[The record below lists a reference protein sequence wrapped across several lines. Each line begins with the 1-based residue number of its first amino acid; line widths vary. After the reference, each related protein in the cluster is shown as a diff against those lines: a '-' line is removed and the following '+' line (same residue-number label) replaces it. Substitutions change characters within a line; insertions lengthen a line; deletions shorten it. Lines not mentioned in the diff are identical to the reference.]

1 MPHSLAHMQ
10 AIGAILALAALVG
23 CVSTNRAV
31 EANPPHDDELKAF
44 RAANAHANKF
54 IADNRTDI
62 PKYTNP

>member
-1 MPHSLAHMQ
+1 MPHSLARTQ
-10 AIGAILALAALVG
+10 AIGIILALTALVG
-23 CVSTNRAV
+23 CVSTNHAV
-31 EANPPHDDELKAF
+31 EANPPPDGELMAF

>member
-1 MPHSLAHMQ
+1 MPHSLARTQ
-10 AIGAILALAALVG
+10 AIGIILALTALVG
-23 CVSTNRAV
+23 CVSTNPAT
-31 EANPPHDDELKAF
+31 EANPPADDELMAF

>member
-1 MPHSLAHMQ
+1 MPHSLARTQ
-10 AIGAILALAALVG
+10 AIGIIVALTALVG
-23 CVSTNRAV
+23 CVSTNHAV
-31 EANPPHDDELKAF
+31 EANPPLDDELKAF

>member
-1 MPHSLAHMQ
+1 MPHSLVCTQ
-10 AIGAILALAALVG
+10 AIGIILVLTALVG
-23 CVSTNRAV
+23 CASTNPAV
-31 EANPPHDDELKAF
+31 EANPPPDAELIVF

>member
-1 MPHSLAHMQ
+1 MPHSLARAQ
-10 AIGAILALAALVG
+10 AIGIILALTALAG
-23 CVSTNRAV
+23 CVSANHAV
-31 EANPPHDDELKAF
+31 EANPPPDDETMAF

>member
-1 MPHSLAHMQ
+1 MPHSLARTQ
-10 AIGAILALAALVG
+10 AIGIILALAELVG
-23 CVSTNRAV
+23 CASTNHMV
-31 EANPPHDDELKAF
+31 EASPPPDDALISF

>member
-1 MPHSLAHMQ
+1 MPHSLAHTQ
-10 AIGAILALAALVG
+10 AIGMILALTALVG
-23 CVSTNRAV
+23 CVSTNHTI
-31 EANPPHDDELKAF
+31 EAKTTPDDELTAF

>member
-1 MPHSLAHMQ
+1 MPHSLAHTQ
-10 AIGAILALAALVG
+10 AIGIILALTTLVG
-23 CVSTNRAV
+23 CVSTNHAV
-31 EANPPHDDELKAF
+31 EANPPRSDELMAF

>member
-1 MPHSLAHMQ
+1 MPHSSVRTQ
-10 AIGAILALAALVG
+10 AIGIILTLTALVG
-23 CVSTNRAV
+23 CVSTNHTI
-31 EANPPHDDELKAF
+31 EANPPPDDALISF